1 MMRKI
6 LLLVALSFSLQWV
19 TAQTV
24 SDDQVIKMVMAE
36 KERGAD
42 ETEIARKL
50 LLQGVTPAQIRRIKD
65 KYEKEKS
72 GLGAVDLTGKEEGT
86 NRLRDGKDKSKAKAK
101 DKDKNKNFLISKEE
115 KIEDEK
121 LRKEVDKEM
130 QKKMQ
135 ADMAFLDLDSVVYY
149 QTLLKEK
156 TEVFGRNLFNNE
168 LLTFE
173 PAVNIPAPA
182 DYVLGA
188 GDQVVIDVWG
198 ASQMTFDNVIS
209 PEGFIV
215 VEGAG
220 RVKLAGM
227 TVAEANKHICKIL
240 NGYYNG
246 SSISLSI
253 GEIRNVKVDIVGE
266 VSAPGSYTLSA
277 FSTLF
282 NALYMAGGISELGSL
297 REINVYRNGKSV
309 SKIDVYDYILNGNN
323 VGNIRLQ
330 DNDLIVVGP
339 YDAIVNIQ
347 GKVKRPMMYEMKKGE
362 SLAKLLSYTGGL
374 TGDAYD
380 KNIRVIRKS
389 GREYSIHTVEKG
401 GFGDFNIADGDSIYV
416 DSIIPRFSNM
426 VEIKGAVFHPGMYQ
440 ADGNIRTVLDL
451 IEAADGLCEDAFL
464 ARAVMHRRKAD
475 RRLEVLSVD
484 IDGIMNGT
492 SPDIELRKEDVLF
505 IPSMNEMR
513 GQETMK
519 ISGEVN
525 YPGVYEFAENTTL
538 EDFVLQ
544 AGGLTNV
551 ASTAKIDIYRRVYDP
566 KSIESNDTITE
577 VFCFA
582 LKDGFVIDGTPGFVL
597 APYDEVH
604 VRKSPVN
611 NLIKSVTVDGAV
623 NFKGDYAMHSHD
635 YRLSDLIKEAG
646 GFAASSYPQGA
657 RLYRKMSVEET
668 MQRDNMIK
676 QSQKQIYE
684 DALRS
689 DKTFD
694 MAISDSLIN
703 LNATFGDEYLLDID
717 LKKAVANPGSD
728 ADIVLREG
736 DRLIVP
742 EYAGTVKISG
752 EVRYPITV
760 TFLEGKKLNYY
771 IKHAGGYAD
780 RAKKNGVY
788 AIYMNGGVKKISK
801 LSSKDIQPGM
811 EIVVP
816 AKNLKKK
823 MTTAEIV
830 AIGSSTAS
838 ITTMLITIANMLK

>member
-1 MMRKI
+1 MIRR
-6 LLLVALSFSLQWV
+6 LLFVIALSFSFQWV
-19 TAQTV
+19 TAQTIT
-24 SDDQVIKMVMAE
+24 DDQVVKMILAE
-36 KERGAD
+36 KESGTD
-42 ETEIARKL
+42 EATIARKL
-50 LLQGVTPAQIRRIKD
+50 LQKGATPAQIRRIKE
-65 KYEKEKS
+65 KYEQEQS
-72 GLGAVDLTGKEEGT
+72 GLGAIDLTGKGEKST
-86 NRLRDGKDKSKAKAK
+86 RLRESKE
-101 DKDKNKNFLISKEE
+101 KNTNFVISKEE
-115 KIEDEK
+115 NSADGK
-121 LRKEVDKEM
+121 
-130 QKKMQ
+130 QKKNKAKEAQ
-135 ADMAFLDLDSVVYY
+135 EELQQNMAFLDLDSVAYY
-149 QTLLKEK
+149 KNLLKEE
-156 TEVFGRNLFNNE
+156 TPVFGRNLFNNE

-173 PAVNIPAPA
+173 PAMNIPAPA
-182 DYVLGA
+182 DYILGA
-188 GDQVVIDVWG
+188 GDQVIIDVWG

-215 VEGAG
+215 VEGVG
-220 RVKLAGM
+220 RIKLAGL
-227 TVAEANKHICKIL
+227 TVAEADKYV
-240 NGYYNG
+240 NGVLSEYYSG

-253 GEIRNVKVDIVGE
+253 GDIRNVKVEIVGE
-266 VSAPGSYTLSA
+266 VVAPGSYTLSA

-297 REINVYRNGKSV
+297 REIKVYRNGKQV
-309 SKIDVYDYILNGNN
+309 SKIDVYDYIINGNN
-323 VGNIRLQ
+323 TGNIRLQ
-330 DNDLIVVGP
+330 DNDLIVVAP
-339 YDAIVNIQ
+339 YNAIVNIQ
-347 GKVKRPMMYEMKKGE
+347 GKVKRPMMYEMKKDE
-362 SLAKLLSYTGGL
+362 PLAKLLAYTGGL

-380 KNIRVIRKS
+380 RNIRVIRKS
-389 GREYSIHTVEKG
+389 GREYSIHTVEKNS
-401 GFGDFNIADGDSIYV
+401 FGAFGLVDGDSVYV

-426 VEIKGAVFHPGMYQ
+426 VEVKGAVFHPGMYQ
-440 ADGNIRTVLDL
+440 MDGNIRTVLDL
-451 IEAADGLCEDAFL
+451 LEAADGLQEDAFL

-475 RRLEVLSVD
+475 RRLEVLAVD
-484 IDGIMNGT
+484 LEGILDGT
-492 SPDIELRKEDVLF
+492 SPDVELRREDVLY

-513 GQETMK
+513 GQETLK

-566 KSIESNDTITE
+566 KSLEGGDTITE

-582 LKDGFVIDGTPGFVL
+582 LKDGFVIDGTPGFEL
-597 APYDEVH
+597 APFDEVH

-635 YRLSDLIKEAG
+635 YRLSDLVKDAG

-657 RLYRKMSVEET
+657 RLYRKMSLEEK

-676 QSQKQIYE
+676 QSQKQIFE

-689 DKTFD
+689 DKAFD

-703 LNATFGDEYLLDID
+703 LNATFGDAYLLDID
-717 LKKAVANPGSD
+717 LKNAVDNPGCD

-736 DRLIVP
+736 DKLIVP
-742 EYAGTVKISG
+742 EYAATVKISG
-752 EVRYPITV
+752 EVRYPVTV
-760 TFLEGKKLNYY
+760 TYHEGEKLDYY

-801 LSSKDIQPGM
+801 FSSKDIQPGM

-823 MTTAEIV
+823 MSTAEIV
-830 AIGSSTAS
+830 TIGSASAS
-838 ITTMLITIANMLK
+838 IATMIVTIVNLLK

>member
-1 MMRKI
+1 MIKKI
-6 LLLVALSFSLQWV
+6 IFAIALSFSLQWV

-24 SDDQVIKMVMAE
+24 SDDQVVRIIMAE

-42 ETEIARKL
+42 EADIARKL
-50 LLQGVTPAQIRRIKD
+50 LQQGATPAQIRRIKE
-65 KYEKEKS
+65 KYEQEQN
-72 GLGAVDLTGKEEGT
+72 GLGAVDIVGKGEKNSRLRNGKET
-86 NRLRDGKDKSKAKAK
+86 DG
-101 DKDKNKNFLISKEE
+101 NFVVSKEE
-115 KIEDEK
+115 KNAKQKSQKDK
-121 LRKEVDKEM
+121 AKEAQSEM
-130 QKKMQ
+130 QKN
-135 ADMAFLDLDSVVYY
+135 MAFLDLDSVMYY
-149 QTLLKEK
+149 KEQLKEDIG
-156 TEVFGRNLFNNE
+156 VFGRNLFNNE

-173 PAVNIPAPA
+173 PAMNIPAPA
-182 DYVLGA
+182 DYILGA
-188 GDQVVIDVWG
+188 GDQVIIDVWG
-198 ASQMTFDNVIS
+198 ASQMTFDNIIS

-215 VEGAG
+215 IEGVG
-220 RVKLAGM
+220 RVKLAGL
-227 TVAEANKHICKIL
+227 TVAKAGEHVNSVL
-240 NGYYNG
+240 NEYYSG

-253 GEIRNVKVDIVGE
+253 GEIRNVKVEIVGE
-266 VSAPGSYTLSA
+266 VVAPGSYTLSA

-282 NALYMAGGISELGSL
+282 NALYMAGGISDLGSL

-309 SKIDVYDYILNGNN
+309 SRIDVYDYIMNGNN
-323 VGNIRLQ
+323 AGNIRLQ

-339 YDAIVNIQ
+339 YNAIVNIQ
-347 GKVKRPMMYEMKKGE
+347 GKVKRPMKYEMKKDE
-362 SLAKLLSYTGGL
+362 TLAKLLSYTGGL

-380 KNIRVIRKS
+380 KNIRVVRKN
-389 GREYSIHTVEKG
+389 GREYSIHTVEKSS
-401 GFGDFNIADGDSIYV
+401 FGAFNLVDGDSVYV

-426 VEIKGAVFHPGMYQ
+426 VEIKGAVFHPGLYQ
-440 ADGNIRTVLDL
+440 MGGGINTVLDL

-464 ARAVMHRRKAD
+464 PRVVMHRRKAD
-475 RRLEVLSVD
+475 RRLEVLAVNLE
-484 IDGIMNGT
+484 GIMNGT

-505 IPSMNEMR
+505 VPSMNEMR
-513 GQETMK
+513 GQETLK

-525 YPGVYEFAENTTL
+525 YPGVYEYAENTTL

-551 ASTAKIDIYRRVYDP
+551 ASTAKIDVYRRVYNP
-566 KSIESNDTITE
+566 KSLEGCDTITE

-582 LKDGFVIDGTPGFVL
+582 LKDGFVIDGTPGFELV
-597 APYDEVH
+597 PFDEVH

-611 NLIKSVTVDGAV
+611 NLIKSVTVEGAV
-623 NFKGDYAMHSHD
+623 NFMGDYAMHSRD
-635 YRLSDLIKEAG
+635 YRLSDLIEDAG

-657 RLYRKMSVEET
+657 RLYRKMSEEEK

-694 MAISDSLIN
+694 MAITDSLIN
-703 LNATFGDEYLLDID
+703 INAASEDFYLLDVD
-717 LKKAVANPGSD
+717 LKKAVENPGSS

-736 DRLIVP
+736 DRLTVP
-742 EYAGTVKISG
+742 EYAATVKISG

-760 TFLEGKKLNYY
+760 TYTDGKKLSYY

-801 LSSKDIQPGM
+801 FSSSDIQPGM

-823 MTTAEIV
+823 MSTAEIV
-830 AIGSSTAS
+830 TIGSSLVS
-838 ITTMLITIANMLK
+838 IATMVVTIVNLLK